1 MGVSPGRVSQIERG
15 EVATVEALPVGT
27 PQVSRTQRLIVIL
40 ALNLGLVAAL
50 VIVGITAHSL
60 AVLAE
65 GGDYLLDA
73 AGVAVALLAIRLST
87 RPASQ
92 IRPTDV
98 AALINCGWLL
108 ILELLVVAAAAERL
122 ITCTP
127 QVHGL
132 PVLIVSAVAALTM
145 TAGAL
150 ILQGDTDTD
159 TDTDAD
165 DDDDRDLSVA
175 AVLLDTVADAAA
187 AAGVAATGGIILA
200 TGGWYWLDPAVALVI
215 AVVIAYHAVALLRK
229 VLTRLR
235 SC

>member
-1 MGVSPGRVSQIERG
+1 MR
-15 EVATVEALPVGT
+15 T
-27 PQVSRTQRLIVIL
+27 SRTQRLIVVL

-73 AGVAVALLAIRLST
+73 AGVAVALLAIRLSA
-87 RPASQ
+87 RPAGRT
-92 IRPTDV
+92 RPTDV

-108 ILELLVVAAAAERL
+108 VLEILVVVAAAERL
-122 ITCTP
+122 ITRTP

-150 ILQGDTDTD
+150 ILRSDPE
-159 TDTDAD
+159 D
-165 DDDDRDLSVA
+165 DDDADDRDLSVA
-175 AVLLDTVADAAA
+175 AVLLDTLADAAA
-187 AAGVAATGGIILA
+187 AAGVAATGAIILA
-200 TGGWYWLDPAVALVI
+200 TGGWYWLDPAVALII
-215 AVVIAYHAVALLRK
+215 AVVIAYHVVALLRK
-229 VLTRLR
+229 VLARLR
-235 SC
+235 SR

>member
-1 MGVSPGRVSQIERG
+1 
-15 EVATVEALPVGT
+15 
-27 PQVSRTQRLIVIL
+27 VSRTQRLIVVL
-40 ALNLGLVAAL
+40 VLNLGLVAAL

-73 AGVAVALLAIRLST
+73 AGVAVALLAIRLSA
-87 RPASQ
+87 RPAG
-92 IRPTDV
+92 RARPAPTDI
-98 AALINCGWLL
+98 AALVNSGWLL
-108 ILELLVVAAAAERL
+108 VLELLIIGAAAERL
-122 ITCTP
+122 VTRTP

-132 PVLIVSAVAALTM
+132 PVLIVSGVAALTM
-145 TAGAL
+145 TFGAL
-150 ILQGDTDTD
+150 VLRA
-159 TDTDAD
+159 DAD
-165 DDDDRDLSVA
+165 DDDDDDADGAGGRNLSVA

-215 AVVIAYHAVALLRK
+215 AVVIAYHALALLRK

-235 SC
+235 SAA